1 LAETVMAVIEI
12 IASPKVLNILSIL
25 QKSTILLMFSL

>member
-1 LAETVMAVIEI
+1 MVEMETST
-12 IASPKVLNILSIL
+12 SPKVKIILSIL